1 VSRGYGSGRHD
12 WALPPTRLVEPDE
25 GPVRH
30 PLRWHAGA
38 DLGVLV
44 LRAVLAG
51 AFLGHGAQV
60 MFGVFGGPG
69 LAGFAQFLTVHGF
82 GRAAVLA
89 GLVAVVEL
97 GGAVLVLF
105 GLFTQA
111 AAAALLAIMINAVWL
126 RLDTGFFPQPNGAG
140 YELELLLA
148 GMCAALILTG
158 SGRIALDRMFPRLT
172 RPHLTGPPF
181 LLLGVVAAVLIR
193 LLAHG

>member
-1 VSRGYGSGRHD
+1 M
-12 WALPPTRLVEPDE
+12 VEPDE

-38 DLGVLV
+38 DLGVLL
-44 LRAVLAG
+44 LRVVLAG

-82 GRAAVLA
+82 ERGSLLA

-111 AAAALLAIMINAVWL
+111 AAGALLAIMINAGWL
-126 RLDTGFFPQPNGAG
+126 RLDTGFVPQPNVAG
-140 YELELLLA
+140 YELELVLA
-148 GMCAALILTG
+148 GMCAALVLIG
-158 SGRIALDRMFPRLT
+158 SGRIALDRMFPRFT
-172 RPHLTGPPF
+172 RPQLTGPPF

-193 LLAHG
+193 VLTYR